1 MRDCSAG
8 KGQALLPDAFGKAW
22 QNVVVE
28 GGREKISFRYRSP
41 PYWEERSDVSCYP
54 CGQAGMPSASCG
66 RSCGA

>member
-28 GGREKISFRYRSP
+28 GGPGKDFFPLS
-41 PYWEERSDVSCYP
+41 W
-54 CGQAGMPSASCG
+54 PSVLG
-66 RSCGA
+66 RT